1 MARFLTSERRAFES
15 PLPTVVHVVDTL
27 RGGGTE
33 RTLVRFL
40 RGADHALF
48 RHLVVTLREA
58 GELSS
63 ELPEEVG
70 VVPIGA
76 AAPNRLAGLALRRIC
91 RRFDARIVHARGLG
105 TWWDCTIACFGRKR
119 RRALLSFHGTDVD
132 RPVSASERRK
142 ARLAKR
148 LGARFLAVGAALRR
162 KLSAGTGIAAQEI
175 SVIPNGVD
183 LRRFRA
189 PKLGEKSELRAR
201 LGLAH
206 DELVFGAVGSLTAV
220 KGLSVLVRAF
230 AKANEGSTKARLVL
244 VGDGPEREPLTKLV
258 GRLGICDLV
267 TLVGGREN
275 VQEWL
280 RAMDVFVLPS
290 LSEGT
295 SNALLE
301 ALATGL
307 PIVATNVGE
316 TPKLLNHGR
325 CGLLVQPGDESELRS
340 AIERLL
346 LDESYRADL
355 ASAARSSACLLP
367 LPDMISAY
375 ENLYADLLRG
385 GGVPAA
391 ISLGEGPLP
400 GRTSSQRDRTLIV
413 R

>member
-15 PLPTVVHVVDTL
+15 PLPTVVHLIDTL

-48 RHLVVTLREA
+48 RHLVVTFREA
-58 GELSS
+58 GELAG
-63 ELPEEVG
+63 ELPDEVG

-76 AAPNRLAGLALRRIC
+76 AARNRFAGFALRRIC

-105 TWWDCTIACFGRKR
+105 TWWDCAVACIGSRR
-119 RRALLSFHGTDVD
+119 RRALLSFHGTDID
-132 RPVSASERRK
+132 RPLSRSERRK

-148 LGARFLAVGAALRR
+148 FGARFLAVGAALRR
-162 KLSAGTGIAAQEI
+162 KLSLGTGIASEEI

-183 LRRFRA
+183 FRRFRA
-189 PKLGEKSELRAR
+189 AKLGEKSELRAR
-201 LGLAH
+201 LGLDA
-206 DELVFGAVGSLTAV
+206 DAVLFGAVGSLIAV
-220 KGLSVLVRAF
+220 KGLGGLIRAF
-230 AKANEGSTKARLVL
+230 TKATEGSSEARLVL
-244 VGDGPEREPLTKLV
+244 VGEGPERERLTTLV
-258 GRLGICDLV
+258 GRLGVSDRV
-267 TLVGGREN
+267 SLVGAREN

-280 RAMDVFVLPS
+280 RALDVFVLPS

-301 ALATGL
+301 ARATGL

-316 TPKLLNHGR
+316 TPKLLDHGR
-325 CGLLVQPGDESELRS
+325 CGLLVQPGDECELRS
-340 AIERLL
+340 AIEQLL
-346 LDESYRADL
+346 LDDSYRAEL
-355 ASAARSSACLLP
+355 ASAARSSASLLP

-385 GGVPAA
+385 GSVPAA

-400 GRTSSQRDRTLIV
+400 DRIGSPRDRTLIV